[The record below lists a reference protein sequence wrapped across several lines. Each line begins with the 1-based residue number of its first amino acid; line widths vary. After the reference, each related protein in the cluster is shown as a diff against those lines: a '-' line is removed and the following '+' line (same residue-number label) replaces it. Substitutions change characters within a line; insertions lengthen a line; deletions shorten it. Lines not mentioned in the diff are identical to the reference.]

1 MANTRVKDL
10 IAMLEAETD
19 PDQIAILKFDLDQA
33 LGRKDVGVTP
43 KPGSKKGVKTRSGG
57 GSEMTDKQ
65 KKFAALAEPKDQIT
79 YADKLAG
86 AGVRRA
92 KGGGRGRGSYQG
104 DEVLAAN
111 RCKGGGIAIR
121 GTNFKGT
128 F

>member
-10 IAMLEAETD
+10 IEQIKNTTD
-19 PDQIAILKFDLDQA
+19 PDMLQILEFDLA
-33 LGRKDVGVTP
+33 EAMGRKDA
-43 KPGSKKGVKTRSGG
+43 GVKKPPVRKRSGG

-65 KKFAALAEPKDQIT
+65 KKFAALAEPKDKIT

-86 AGVRRA
+86 AGVKRA

-104 DEVLAAN
+104 DEVLAAK
-111 RCKGGGIAIR
+111 RCKGGGIAIK
-121 GTNFKGT
+121 GTDFKGT

>member
-1 MANTRVKDL
+1 
-10 IAMLEAETD
+10 
-19 PDQIAILKFDLDQA
+19 
-33 LGRKDVGVTP
+33 
-43 KPGSKKGVKTRSGG
+43 
-57 GSEMTDKQ
+57 MTDKQ
-65 KKFAALAEPKDQIT
+65 KKFAALAEPKDKIT

-111 RCKGGGIAIR
+111 RCKGGGIAIK
-121 GTNFKGT
+121 GTDFKGT